1 MSKKVKI
8 VAISL
13 LLAVVV
19 TLSFAAGCFI
29 GVDDVAPQDDFDVVK
44 QAWEII
50 VRDYVEK
57 DQIDTEALAQGAIRG
72 MLEALDDPY
81 TSYLDVETY
90 QLSLQGLA
98 GMFEGIGAYVT
109 VKNEQIVI
117 ASPIADSPAE
127 RAGIRTGDILLEI
140 DGQSTADMSL
150 TEVVLLVQGPEG
162 TQVDLLVLHEG
173 ETEPELISII
183 RAEIEIPSVQFE
195 MMEEI
200 AYIYISD
207 FTDRTAEE
215 LSPVMD
221 TVNQQAAGIIIDLR
235 GNLGGPLE
243 ATVDV
248 AGFFL
253 EEGVVVVE
261 VVDNEGHHDVYEVK
275 HGTMATD
282 LPVVVLVN
290 EYSASGSEVLAGA
303 LQDYGRA
310 VIAGSQ
316 TWGKGSANILLQLAD
331 GSALYITNARWFTPD
346 GRLIEG
352 EGIHPD
358 YELEL
363 EGEDAIQWAIDY
375 LRNG

>member
-316 TWGKGSANILLQLAD
+316 TWGKGSANILLRLAD

>member
-19 TLSFAAGCFI
+19 TLSFTAGCFI

-221 TVNQQAAGIIIDLR
+221 TVNQQAVGIIIDLR